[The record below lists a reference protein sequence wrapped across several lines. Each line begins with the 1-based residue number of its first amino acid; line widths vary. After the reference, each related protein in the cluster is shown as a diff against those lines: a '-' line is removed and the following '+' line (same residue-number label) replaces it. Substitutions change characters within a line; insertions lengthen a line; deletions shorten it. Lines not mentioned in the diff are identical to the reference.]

1 MRRGRLAPFCGGL
14 GTHKTRKRCA
24 HLSHPRA
31 SRTYLQQVG
40 KQPTCKGPSIPFLFK
55 NGEAARR
62 TPVHR
67 SACHVEGKRIPAVG
81 PLLLDNCTP
90 AIWFSFRTSSRHRP
104 AAGDTS
110 QRHTNHATTTET
122 PSCASPAQ
130 RGRLGRV
137 LGAPRLCSPCTKCA
151 SAQPPSPLPKAS
163 MTHLRQDGQQ
173 GRPSRRFV
181 LKGAVRG

>member
-1 MRRGRLAPFCGGL
+1 MWGSRHAQNTQALCLPTVTQGLLGRTCNKLE
-14 GTHKTRKRCA
+14 
-24 HLSHPRA
+24 SNPRA
-31 SRTYLQQVG
+31 RDPRYA
-40 KQPTCKGPSIPFLFK
+40 LFK